1 MILLF
6 LQMVGQHPD
15 FLLNIKLYATSNRMS
30 FFLKHRFSSH
40 IFDDLKRI
48 LYVSSRKQ
56 NKAITHKESSI
67 TSMFFEMEVTRLSW
81 SMRIARQTYKF
92 TLDVNKNTMKPHQ
105 RCWLHT
111 SNRSARYR
119 QNQLGCW
126 LVAIQ
131 YSIQNESK
139 SIKVISKH
147 DKGVCYCFGADRQ
160 WDESIYQQT
169 AVCRGPK
176 PSLISL
182 YFDGKIG
189 NVCSDLFKLV

>member
-15 FLLNIKLYATSNRMS
+15 FLLKIKLYATSNRMS
-30 FFLKHRFSSH
+30 FFFKHRFSSH
-40 IFDDLKRI
+40 IFNDLKRI

-56 NKAITHKESSI
+56 NKTITHKEASI

-111 SNRSARYR
+111 SNQSARYR

-160 WDESIYQQT
+160 WDESIPTNSSVQRPR
-169 AVCRGPK
+169 AIP
-176 PSLISL
+176 
-182 YFDGKIG
+182 YFFIFWWENRKCVQWFI
-189 NVCSDLFKLV
+189 